1 MTKLPQSPA
10 DKVGA
15 EARLHADD
23 AWRQSFEGLNE
34 GKSLDLASKGDL
46 TVGAKADDVENFLA
60 NVDADRGQVRC
71 GGIHELLL
79 RCCGVVLADYP
90 RGGSSRSIPL
100 ADIGVQHICALKSR
114 AFQKLAAT
122 RS

>member
-1 MTKLPQSPA
+1 MTKLPQGSA
-10 DKVGA
+10 DKVRT
-15 EARLHADD
+15 EARLHANH
-23 AWRQSFEGLNE
+23 ARRKLLEGLAE
-34 GKSLDLASKGDL
+34 VSRLILRRKAILPS
-46 TVGAKADDVENFLA
+46 KADDVEDFLA

-71 GGIHELLL
+71 GGLHELLL
-79 RCCGVVLADYP
+79 RCCGIVFEVYP